1 MAPNNALAQPKKTKK
16 TPSITV
22 ADVVTIESIKH
33 SNEDDT
39 TSTTTTTILDEGIVQ
54 SRGHGSTSTVDV
66 IHQEIQDFLHDNQ
79 TKQNWAYTESRSFF
93 TVWTFLTRL
102 PGPTYVDHHPG
113 YLMIGMIYFPLVGTI
128 IGIWISQFYN
138 VAYITMGLPPIIA
151 ASISIASSFWL
162 TGCFHEDG
170 VRNVYACMCVCMRAY
185 VCLSTTTVVSISL
198 RM

>member
-1 MAPNNALAQPKKTKK
+1 MAPNNALAQPNKKK
-16 TPSITV
+16 TPSNTV

-39 TSTTTTTILDEGIVQ
+39 AGTATTTILDEGIVQ
-54 SRGHGSTSTVDV
+54 SRGHGSRSTVDV

-170 VRNVYACMCVCMRAY
+170 VRNVYVCVYAGLCVCVFVY
-185 VCLSTTTVVSISL
+185 YSVL
-198 RM
+198 R